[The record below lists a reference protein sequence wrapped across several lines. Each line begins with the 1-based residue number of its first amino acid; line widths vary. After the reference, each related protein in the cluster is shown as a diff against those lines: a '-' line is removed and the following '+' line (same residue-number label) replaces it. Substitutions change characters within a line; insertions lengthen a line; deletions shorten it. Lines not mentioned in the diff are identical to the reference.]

1 MKGTF
6 IVLQARMNSKRLPGK
21 LILPLKGI
29 TMFEHILMRL
39 RYAEVPQGVIV
50 ATTEDTLPQIRH
62 ILKKYGAYPFVGSE
76 EDVLGRFY
84 GAVKLYD
91 VKNVVRATADNPF
104 VCIQHL
110 DMACRLHEELRGD
123 LTTFSF
129 LPYGTGVEVI
139 RGEII
144 ELLNKEVTDPFER
157 EHITQH
163 IYRNE
168 SRFKVVRGMPERF
181 YRRPELRLTV
191 DTLEDYMRASEIYE
205 ALYRGLPISLS
216 EVIEYLD
223 SHL

>member
-6 IVLQARMNSKRLPGK
+6 IVLQARMKSTRLPGK
-21 LILPLKGI
+21 LLLPLKGI
-29 TMFEHILMRL
+29 TMLEHILMRL

-50 ATTEDTLPQIRH
+50 ATTEDTLPH
-62 ILKKYGAYPFVGSE
+62 IKNIIKKFGALPFAGSE

-84 GAVKLYD
+84 GAVRLYD
-91 VKNVVRATADNPF
+91 VKTAVRATADNPF

-110 DMACRLHEELRGD
+110 DMACRLHEEMKGD

-129 LPYGTGVEVI
+129 LHYGTGIEVI

-144 ELLNKEVTDPFER
+144 ELLNREVTDPFER

-168 SRFKVVRGMPERF
+168 SRFKVVRGMPERY

-191 DTLEDYMRASEIYE
+191 DTQEDYERVSAIYE
-205 ALYRGLPISLS
+205 ALYRGFPISLS

-223 SHL
+223 SRS